1 MAALPVPLLAL
12 ALLLLAGYGGPGAAG
27 QRRKEVR
34 LARSPR
40 AAPGRVLAERDE
52 RRTGQGPAGWPG
64 LTSPRVPALR
74 FGRL

>member
-12 ALLLLAGYGGPGAAG
+12 VLLLLAGCGGPGAAG

-40 AAPGRVLAERDE
+40 AALERVLAERDE
-52 RRTGQGPAGWPG
+52 DRAG
-64 LTSPRVPALR
+64 
-74 FGRL
+74 